1 MYFLIFLNILIP
13 ILSVVKFC
21 IIDSKVEVNHVFLF
35 SIGYIFYFIT
45 PIIVGITNTFDTF
58 SSMINWHLI
67 FDRISSNTLYFYLIM
82 ILVLYIAFVF
92 SEQIYN
98 YMKKI
103 YPFNKLKSTKNRI
116 KSVSLSTLK
125 IDKKYLN
132 IFLVVF
138 VFISIYFIFRF
149 KDIFFKGYVSDV
161 SYSLQK
167 GPFIAV
173 SLMIFSLTLIYSL
186 IRKEEQNITIFYKS
200 INNHFMF
207 IFIIISILIL
217 SLGGRL
223 YFLSSIMMLFV
234 FRSLVFQKLDLKKFV
249 ILLGVLILLMGTI
262 GVWRLDTSNLI
273 EIESVLF
280 NILEETLYT
289 AFSLLSFLEANRFE
303 LIQFP
308 IILLSEFLNLI
319 PSFVFPDKLQFM
331 LNFSDLGYT
340 IYQPLGA
347 TNVFVSL
354 LIHFGIV
361 GSVMFMFLYGRFFNL
376 LKHKKHELLRTI
388 YIMCSGF
395 LVFSFFRDNSN
406 TSLIKNIFQ
415 FSILMPTIMYLFI
428 YLITIFFAKR
438 TKIKQADQ

>member
-1 MYFLIFLNILIP
+1 M
-13 ILSVVKFC
+13 
-21 IIDSKVEVNHVFLF
+21 
-35 SIGYIFYFIT
+35 T
-45 PIIVGITNTFDTF
+45 
-58 SSMINWHLI
+58 NWHLI
-67 FDRISSNTLYFYLIM
+67 FDRISSDTLYFYLIL

-98 YMKKI
+98 YIKKI
-103 YPFNKLKSTKNRI
+103 YPFSKLKLKKSRI
-116 KSVSLSTLK
+116 KSDDLSELK
-125 IDKKYLN
+125 IEKKFLN
-132 IFLVVF
+132 IFLVIF
-138 VFISIYFIFRF
+138 IFISIYFTFRF
-149 KDIFFKGYVSDV
+149 KDIFFKGYTSDV

-186 IRKEEQNITIFYKS
+186 IRKEEESITIFYKS
-200 INNHFMF
+200 INNHFML
-207 IFIIISILIL
+207 IFFIISILIL

-234 FRSLVFQKLDLKKFV
+234 FRSIVFQKLDLKKFV

-262 GVWRLDTSNLI
+262 GVWRLDTTNLI

-308 IILLSEFLNLI
+308 IILISEFLNLI

-354 LIHFGIV
+354 IIHFGII
-361 GSVMFMFLYGRFFNL
+361 GSVVFMFLFGRFFNI
-376 LKHKKHELLRTI
+376 LKFKKHELLMTI

-395 LVFSFFRDNSN
+395 LIFSFFRDNSN
-406 TSLIKNIFQ
+406 TSLIKNIFE

-428 YLITIFFAKR
+428 YFASKTLMKR
-438 TKIKQADQ
+438 KDLKKADL